1 MKPICKMLALAIA
14 FAACVQTLAAAE
26 SAAPESAR
34 TFLLRM
40 QEEAT
45 APIIEHCNAS
55 VPEQKTFLD
64 AEYAIFKSRFRAASA
79 GLLEHGVDSAEL
91 SKPVDPELA
100 ANLTTVQAQMLAQVK
115 KLDPRTY
122 CTQLRTNLANQT
134 VDTIRT
140 ALETAFRQ
148 YTSHEDAR
156 QP

>member
-1 MKPICKMLALAIA
+1 MNPNCRNLALVIPLAVLA
-14 FAACVQTLAAAE
+14 QAATAAE

-34 TFLLRM
+34 SFLLRM

-64 AEYAIFKSRFRAASA
+64 AEYAVFKSRFRAASS

-100 ANLTTVQAQMLAQVK
+100 ANLLQVQGQMLAQVK
-115 KLDPRTY
+115 KLDARTY
-122 CTQLRTNLANQT
+122 CTQLRANLANQT

-140 ALETAFRQ
+140 ALEAAFRQ
-148 YTSHEDAR
+148 YTSQEDVK